1 MKTTYINNLPI
12 IEVDNFFS
20 SNESD
25 TILNKR
31 RNDFE
36 IAHSHYPT
44 YYRNNDRLV
53 EDNTSL
59 SEQFYEKLQELN
71 ISSLNEIKGVNN
83 RIRLCRYQKNQSFS
97 KHQDGV
103 HYLNDH
109 YESKY
114 TFLLYLNNQ
123 DDFKGGGTEF
133 FISKNDKKP
142 HLMIKPKKGKLLI
155 FDHRIW
161 HQGAKVFSGNKY
173 ILRSDIYV
181 NRKVDSNHHD
191 GYIWNLLKV
200 DDKHFFSCG
209 RDTSI
214 KLWNKDLQLVN
225 AFKIHSKSVLK
236 LVKLNDKEF
245 ISCSRDFTIK
255 KWTNS
260 GKVVSSI
267 CLNEM
272 ILNIVINTLD
282 EQVIA
287 VGTSGNIFI
296 LNSALILLK
305 TIKVHKNWIW
315 DIKLAENNSV
325 VTCSEDGTAVLTNLL
340 TSTSKCL
347 LTQKEALFSI
357 CMSNESILFGTKSG
371 TIINLSLITN
381 EAENLAL
388 HKDIVRS
395 IIRHKN
401 EIFTCGEDNRIMRYN
416 VLNGYTVQIRK
427 SDNFIQDIL
436 ILDDKIYAAGFDGR
450 ITIDNI

>member
-1 MKTTYINNLPI
+1 MKTTFINNLPI
-12 IEVDNFFS
+12 MEVDNFFS

-25 TILNKR
+25 VILNER
-31 RNDFE
+31 LNDFE

-59 SEQFYEKLQELN
+59 SGRFYEKLQELN
-71 ISSLNEIKGVNN
+71 ISSLDEIKGVNN
-83 RIRLCRYQKNQSFS
+83 RIRFCRYQKNQSFS

-103 HYLNDH
+103 HYPNEK

-123 DDFKGGGTEF
+123 DDFQGGGTEF
-133 FISKNDKKP
+133 FLSKSDKKP
-142 HLMIKPKKGKLLI
+142 NVVIKPEKGKLLI

-161 HQGAKVFSGNKY
+161 HQGAKVNSGNKY

-181 NRKVDSNHHD
+181 NRKAAFNHHD
-191 GYIWNLLKV
+191 GYIWSLLKV
-200 DDKHFFSCG
+200 DENHFFSCG

-214 KLWNKDLQLVN
+214 KLWDKNLLLVN
-225 AFKIHSKSVLK
+225 TFRIHSKSVLK
-236 LVKLNDKEF
+236 LVKLNDTEF
-245 ISCSRDFTIK
+245 VSCSRDFTLK

-272 ILNIVINTLD
+272 ILNIVINTID
-282 EQVIA
+282 KQVIA

-296 LNSALILLK
+296 LNSELILLK
-305 TIKVHKNWIW
+305 TIKAHKNWIW
-315 DIKLAENNSV
+315 DIKLMGNNSL
-325 VTCSEDGTAVLTNLL
+325 VTCSEDGTAFLTDLL
-340 TSTSKCL
+340 TGTTKCIL
-347 LTQKEALFSI
+347 IQREALFSI
-357 CMSNESILFGTKSG
+357 CVSNKSVLFGTKNG

-381 EAENLAL
+381 EVENLPL

-395 IIRHKN
+395 IISDKN

-416 VLNGYTVQIRK
+416 VLNGYKEQIRK

-436 ILDDKIYAAGFDGR
+436 ILNGKIYAAGFNGR
-450 ITIDNI
+450 ITIDKI